1 MTVTNRRTRLRRLE
15 SGSLG
20 LLGFGVVAL
29 YAAVLG
35 APLWSATADAA
46 EQPTLEYQ
54 ALLARGPA
62 MIQVADAAG
71 LSQTFSDL
79 GYHLPGV
86 RTVGMVPRIA
96 VENLPRD
103 LGKMQPVEQRKSLF
117 ILAILP
123 LVLHA
128 NEAIMVDRTRLL
140 ALAPIP
146 LETWSE
152 PDQKWLGDMAVAYK
166 AQDLEGAE
174 LIDELIR
181 RIDIVPTSLAVAQ
194 AAEESGWGTSRF
206 AIEGNAIFGQW
217 TTSEADGLRP
227 RGADKDFKYFVR
239 TFDGPEKSVAAYMR
253 NLNTHDAYVSFRNRR
268 KVQRDQIGELD
279 SFGLANTLLSYSER
293 GKKYVATI
301 RAIMET
307 NVLTEYDQARL
318 RLGTADPA
326 INL

>member
-1 MTVTNRRTRLRRLE
+1 VENRRIRLRRLDF
-15 SGSLG
+15 GSIG
-20 LLGFGVVAL
+20 LLGFGVVGL

-35 APLWSATADAA
+35 APLWSATANAA
-46 EQPTLEYQ
+46 EQPVLEYQ

-71 LSQTFSDL
+71 LSQIFSDL
-79 GYHLPGV
+79 DYHLSGV
-86 RTVGMVPRIA
+86 RTVGVVPRIA

-103 LGKMQPVEQRKSLF
+103 LGKILPVEQRKSLF
-117 ILAILP
+117 ILALLP

-140 ALAPIP
+140 SLAPIP
-146 LETWSE
+146 LKTWSG
-152 PDQKWLGDMAVAYK
+152 PDQMWLGKMAVAYK
-166 AQDLEGAE
+166 SQDLEGAE

-181 RIDIVPTSLAVAQ
+181 RIDIVPTSLSVAQ

-217 TTSEADGLRP
+217 TTSEAHGLRP
-227 RGADKDFKYFVR
+227 SGADKDFKYFVR
-239 TFDGPEKSVAAYMR
+239 AFDGPEKSVAAYMR

-268 KVQRDQIGELD
+268 KVQRDQTGKLD
-279 SFGLANTLLSYSER
+279 SFGLANTMLSYSER
-293 GKKYVATI
+293 GKKYVASI
-301 RAIMET
+301 RTIMET
-307 NVLTEYDQARL
+307 NMLTEYDQARL
-318 RLGTADPA
+318 RLGAVDPA